1 MAVRIVAIVQARMGS
16 TRLPGKVLKE
26 VNGKPL
32 LAYQIERMEKASL
45 IDQLVIAT
53 TPYGNEGIVNLCN
66 ELGIDYFIGSESDV
80 LARYYHAALKY
91 EADVVVRITS
101 DCPLIDPVIINN
113 IIQMYLDNEYDYV
126 SNTQLRTFPRGMD
139 TEVFSMEILTEAFMN
154 ASLEYEREH
163 VTPYFYLNSTKYN
176 IGQYTLERG
185 DQSNLRLTV
194 DTPEDLELISI
205 LLNDLYPKNPDFD
218 LDILLEKLTKEPALI
233 KINEHIE
240 QKKLGE

>member
-1 MAVRIVAIVQARMGS
+1 MRIVAIVQARMGS

-32 LAYQIERMEKASL
+32 LAYQIERMEKVSL

-53 TPYGNEGIVNLCN
+53 TPNGNEGIVNLCN

-80 LARYYHAALKY
+80 LARYYHAAQKY
-91 EADVVVRITS
+91 KADVVVRLTS
-101 DCPLIDPVIINN
+101 DCPLIDPIIINN
-113 IIQMYLDNEYDYV
+113 VIQMYLDNEYDYV

-163 VTPYFYLNSTKYN
+163 VTPYFYLNLTKYT
-176 IGQYTLERG
+176 IGQYTLERK
-185 DQSNLRLTV
+185 DHSNLRLTV

-205 LLNDLYPKNPDFD
+205 LINDLYPKNPDFD
-218 LDILLEKLTKEPALI
+218 LDMMLEKLTKEPALI